1 MFFMNKFKRKAVS
14 ALVSAVSLFSVP
26 ALTISVMPTVSAT
39 PSEQRGIN
47 VWEVWGWNDLE
58 GEKGLARNRNCP
70 QGINA
75 VIRIIEECQR
85 TGRHLKVTL
94 TGFNTFIYSFW

>member
-1 MFFMNKFKRKAVS
+1 MNKFKKRAVS

-26 ALTISVMPTVSAT
+26 ALTVSVMPTVSAT
-39 PSEQRGIN
+39 PSVQHGFN
-47 VWEVWGWNDLE
+47 FWEVWGWGDLE
-58 GEKGLARNRNCP
+58 NEKSLARSRNCP

-94 TGFNTFIYSFW
+94 VGINTFTYNVW